1 MRPSMGMFLLTLS
14 MALTTAAEAQ
24 TGKVRSTELRV
35 FVYPQSGNNTYR
47 LPQYALAKSR
57 APGLTKCGTKKAEG
71 VRFESDGRTF
81 HLDKIP
87 EGDAPTRFKTRVSV
101 QRGPKGKCFR
111 ATIRVVVPLLS
122 EPDPSTWSVQWSP
135 ARPKAVD
142 IVVPSSALSAS
153 PAMQAAHRLIF
164 PWSGLA
170 LAGSWV
176 DCGSGCRWRI
186 PADGPVR
193 REFLTRAT
201 IPVRVEAIPL
211 SGLSA
216 QSAVFNPRDG
226 TLRAYSKLVELSKWK
241 IAPDLYR
248 RVQVSVG
255 QTEVPLAF
263 PGAWALQPSPPG
275 QEGAQVVHTPSGPV
289 LRFSDPNSVPPLP
302 LTPGGGQ
309 MKALVQLDVKTAQR
323 AFLSYVAQF
332 GSTTVKL
339 PADIRVCLRTPSTRM
354 NVGTVTVP
362 GAAVS
367 ALPKPFVRA
376 GASCAKPTGRL
387 FVTLFSP
394 VLHASDVQAALEVPA
409 PNTLDVFVRSR
420 ALVQSAAIRD
430 DTELVVGDHPPGKW
444 TGCTAEYC
452 TYRIENLAGAQDL
465 VRPTITFRS
474 KRMQAEATP
483 LLDAETGRPF
493 EPQQIQVGTWRVSE
507 PEMVVGVPFFTGDR
521 RATGSIG
528 SPAGR
533 FLKPG
538 PVACSAGNCVIDP
551 NQGAMAVVVT
561 GSGPLTASTIPIRD
575 VPLID
580 GVNLALVRG
589 EVWRTAQPRLRL
601 KLSTCS
607 YEVRQLSRAIA
618 GLNDALVLYRA
629 RLRPGSS
636 QSCPGLD
643 WSAVTSTGERGR
655 AELKNGLLSVFLE
668 SIPVPKE
675 GESSE
680 VDIRFA
686 YPSGQAVR
694 IDGPSKLGI
703 EPAPPVGPPRVS
715 VRLPGGDLRPLAA
728 TFAVNRPNVMYFDMI
743 DDPLD
748 WGVELVRARSLFRP
762 CRSSYD
768 GAVPDDGGPGP
779 DFSDDES
786 AGSYCIIPNEATV
799 DTLKIRF
806 VRQGPTELLLRRGVD
821 PSELPD
827 EERDRFRQAGWI
839 EVETGRQAKPWYIAM
854 DLVAATEMRCGDR
867 VIATSSGVT
876 PRAVDFNAFD
886 KCEVRVRLGAPA
898 RPSPDSTRL
907 EETIAFYGDQKI
919 IVRARLTDSDDNS
932 GSKVLN
938 AVRLRAEND
947 DQDAL
952 VIPISLADV
961 GAKPPEDYAVVE
973 VEVAHDPTFYSADDK
988 WSTPTSVARL
998 RVRRGPEYLAWWG
1011 SGGRGARLFG
1021 AFTAVPFSLF
1031 RYPHSGKGVTTSNAV
1046 DELEKANVALG
1057 VVGILE
1063 AWNFDHNEAIIPV
1076 INPQL
1081 QIGALV
1087 SSNPTTGDLSLP
1099 GISLIAG
1106 IGLRTG
1112 VGTNPGKSLETSL
1125 KSVIWYEMLFQE
1137 AGRGNNPSHNILFGF
1152 TVDLGSTPN

>member
-1 MRPSMGMFLLTLS
+1 MRPSIVTILLPLTV
-14 MALTTAAEAQ
+14 ALLNTEAKAQ
-24 TGKVRSTELRV
+24 PRTRELRV

-47 LPQYALAKSR
+47 LPQYPLSKSTVL
-57 APGLTKCGTKKAEG
+57 GLTKCGTKKAEG

-81 HLDKIP
+81 HLDNP
-87 EGDAPTRFKTRVSV
+87 LEGDAPIEFKTRISV
-101 QRGPKGKCFR
+101 QRGSKGKCFR

-122 EPDPSTWSVQWSP
+122 EPDPATWSVEWSP

-142 IVVPSSALSAS
+142 IVVPSTALGTNA
-153 PAMQAAHRLIF
+153 AMQAAHRLIF
-164 PWSGLA
+164 PWSGLS
-170 LAGSWV
+170 LAGSWA
-176 DCGSGCRWRI
+176 DCSGSGCRWRI
-186 PADGPVR
+186 PADGAVR
-193 REFLTRAT
+193 REFLTRST
-201 IPVRVEAIPL
+201 VPVRVESIPL

-216 QSAVFNPRDG
+216 QSAVFQPLDG
-226 TLRAYSKLVELSKWK
+226 TARTYSELVELSKWK
-241 IAPDLYR
+241 IKPELFR

-263 PGAWALQPSPPG
+263 PGAWALQPTTDDKT
-275 QEGAQVVHTPSGPV
+275 GASVVHTASGPV
-289 LRFSDPNSVPPLP
+289 LRFSDPNTVPPLA

-309 MKALVQLDVKTAQR
+309 MKALIQLDVASPQR
-323 AFLSYVAQF
+323 AFLNYVAKF

-339 PADIRVCLRTPSTRM
+339 PQDIRVCLRTPSNRM

-367 ALPKPFVRA
+367 ALPKQFVRA

-394 VLHASDVQAALEVPA
+394 VLHASDVKAALEVPA
-409 PNTLDVFVRSR
+409 PNTLDIFVRSR
-420 ALVQSAAIRD
+420 ALVQSTAIRD

-444 TGCTAEYC
+444 TGCTAVYC

-493 EPQQIQVGTWRVSE
+493 EPQQIQVGTWRVAE
-507 PEMVVGVPFFTGDR
+507 PEMVVGVPFFTGDH
-521 RATGSIG
+521 RASGSIG
-528 SPAGR
+528 SPAAR

-538 PVACSAGNCVIDP
+538 PVTCSVGSCFIDP
-551 NQGAMAVVVT
+551 NQGAMAVSVQST
-561 GSGPLTASTIPIRD
+561 APLTASTVPIRD
-575 VPLID
+575 VPLVD
-580 GVNLALVRG
+580 GVDLALVRG
-589 EVWRTAQPRLRL
+589 EVWREARPRLRL

-607 YEVRQLSRAIA
+607 YKVRQLTRAIA

-629 RLRPGSS
+629 QLRPGSS

-643 WSAVTSTGERGR
+643 WSAVASTGERGR
-655 AELKNGLLSVFLE
+655 AELANGLLSVYLE

-675 GESSE
+675 GGAGE

-686 YPSGQAVR
+686 YPSGQKVR

-743 DDPLD
+743 DDPLE

-762 CRSSYD
+762 CRTNFD
-768 GAVPDDGGPGP
+768 IVAPGSEARVP
-779 DFSDDES
+779 DFSDDDS
-786 AGSYCIIPNEATV
+786 AGSYCIIPNEPTA
-799 DTLKIRF
+799 DSLKIRF

-821 PSELPD
+821 PNDLPQ
-827 EERDRFRQAGWI
+827 EERERFRRAGWL

-867 VIATSSGVT
+867 VIATSAGVT
-876 PRAVDFNAFD
+876 PRAVDFDAFD
-886 KCEVRVRLGAPA
+886 NCEVRVRLGAPA
-898 RPSPDSTRL
+898 RPSTDSTPL

-932 GSKVLN
+932 GAKVLN
-938 AVRLRAEND
+938 TVRLRAEND
-947 DQDAL
+947 DQDVL
-952 VIPISLADV
+952 VIPVSLAEV

-973 VEVAHDPTFYSADDK
+973 VEVAHDPAFYSSDDK
-988 WSTPTSVARL
+988 WSAPSSVARL

-1031 RYPHSGKGVTTSNAV
+1031 RYPHSGKGVTTSQAV

-1063 AWNFDHNEAIIPV
+1063 AWNFDHNESIIPV

-1112 VGTNPGKSLETSL
+1112 VGTSPGKGVETSL
-1125 KSVIWYEMLFQE
+1125 KSVVWYEMLFQE